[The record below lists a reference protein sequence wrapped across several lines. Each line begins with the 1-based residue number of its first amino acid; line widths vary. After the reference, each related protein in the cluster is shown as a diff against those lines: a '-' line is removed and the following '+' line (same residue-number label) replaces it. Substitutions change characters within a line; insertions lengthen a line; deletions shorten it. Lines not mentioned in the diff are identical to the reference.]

1 MTRLRAVLLLCLS
14 IGPVAAQKKP
24 AEDPATESFR
34 ALAEGFDE
42 ASALFRKAFDAAKTP
57 EAKKKAI
64 DTLQPRAE
72 DFAVRFV
79 ALAKANPK
87 SPAAV
92 DSLSWVITHPISPE
106 SPRAD
111 LRAKALESL
120 ASDYL
125 DDARIGKLCTQLVHS
140 ADEASE
146 KFMRQVYA
154 KGSTAGMKARAC
166 ASLAHNLKFRARLIR
181 SLKEDADAVKD
192 YERGLGKVAVAR
204 LQKADPKA
212 LLEESESL
220 FAVVGEK
227 YGKMGHPLHGSMK
240 ELARW
245 HLLSIR
251 RPITIDKPA
260 PNVVGED
267 IDGKQ
272 MALRDFAGKVVL
284 LDFNATHFAPC
295 RQMLGYERGLVARLA
310 GKPFALIGVNGDADK
325 VALRKFVA
333 AEKITWR
340 MWSDGGGTGGPIAT
354 RWEVD
359 GWPTLVL
366 IDAKG
371 VVRAIY
377 EGWPETKTLDA
388 EIDKLVAEAK

>member
-1 MTRLRAVLLLCLS
+1 MTRLRAVLLLCLL
-14 IGPVAAQKKP
+14 IAPVAAQTKP
-24 AEDPATESFR
+24 ADDKATESFR
-34 ALAEGFDE
+34 ALAGGFDE
-42 ASALFRKAFDAAKTP
+42 ASAAFRKAFDAAKTP
-57 EAKKKAI
+57 EAKKKVL

-79 ALAKANPK
+79 ALANANPK

-92 DSLSWVITHPISPE
+92 DSLAWVVMHPVSPE

-111 LRAKALESL
+111 LRTKALESL

-125 DDARIGKLCTQLVHS
+125 EDARVGKLCTQLVHS
-140 ADEASE
+140 VDDASE
-146 KFMRQVYA
+146 KFLRQVYV
-154 KGSTAGMKARAC
+154 KGATAGVKARAC

-192 YERGLGKVAVAR
+192 YERALGKAAVAR
-204 LQKADPKA
+204 LQKADPKV

-220 FAVVGEK
+220 FEVVSEK
-227 YGKMGHPLHGSMK
+227 YGKMGHPLHGNMQ

-251 RPITIDKPA
+251 RPITLEKPA
-260 PNVVGED
+260 PNVMGED
-267 IDGKQ
+267 IDGKK

-310 GKPFALIGVNGDADK
+310 GKPFALVGVNGDADK
-325 VALRKFVA
+325 VAMRKFVA

-340 MWSDGGGTGGPIAT
+340 MWFDGGGTGGPIAT

-359 GWPTLVL
+359 GWPTLVI
-366 IDAKG
+366 IDSKG
-371 VVRAIY
+371 AVRAIY

-388 EIDKLVAEAK
+388 ELDKLVGEAK